1 MTNISYVSIQE
12 DTMLLEASTPEE
24 FFTPNPN
31 IQHSLQIDAVT
42 CAIDR
47 ARAVL
52 LLLGNDAHAGCVVDH
67 HTIGNAIW
75 CVDGLLQQIEMI
87 VCRKGGICQES

>member
-1 MTNISYVSIQE
+1 MKKSTIVPNPNGTHY
-12 DTMLLEASTPEE
+12 LEASTPEE
-24 FFTPNPN
+24 FFIPNYKMTN
-31 IQHSLQIDAVT
+31 QLQIDAVT
-42 CAIDR
+42 CAISR

-52 LLLGNDAHAGCVVDH
+52 LLIGNDAHAGCVVDH

-87 VCRKGGICQES
+87 VCGKEGVCLES